1 MQSPRQSGVG
11 SSGTDVMRNRVREW
25 IARGKYRD
33 GGDLAEA
40 FRAHRGPDDWPVSA
54 DGRAWE
60 VDHVLEL
67 WAGGTDTPDNY
78 LPLHPDVHAI
88 KSEILTR
95 FRRLYRDRARV
106 DGEQVD
112 GRAGVDAKFD
122 RSEDGEAHRRAGVP
136 VAPGAQARGATRVQS
151 SSKAMLSK
159 KARPSTIL
167 ASRSLRNQA

>member
-1 MQSPRQSGVG
+1 MRWFETETAELRSLPGGEYLRRAMLAKLAKLDEMVLMQSPRQSGVG
-11 SSGTDVMRNRVREW
+11 ASDTGVMRNRVREW
-25 IARGKYRD
+25 IARGRYHD

-40 FRAHRGPDDWPVSA
+40 FRANHGPDDWPVSA

-88 KSEILTR
+88 KSEILSR
-95 FRRLYRDRARV
+95 FRRLYRDQARV

-112 GRAGVDAKFD
+112 SHAGVDAKFD
-122 RSEDGEAHRRAGVP
+122 RSEGGDR
-136 VAPGAQARGATRVQS
+136 
-151 SSKAMLSK
+151 
-159 KARPSTIL
+159 
-167 ASRSLRNQA
+167 